1 MESSVSF
8 YEQIPSKKSLE
19 KYRNLYE
26 YFEGTRPL
34 FLTIELFHDN
44 RKMLTKLCKTLIE
57 HNRPEEARAISHKYN
72 LYLYEESS
80 INKSPIYKELFPDEG
95 SLAINFPF

>member
-1 MESSVSF
+1 MEMSVNSDL
-8 YEQIPSKKSLE
+8 EQIPSKKSLE

-44 RKMLTKLCKTLIE
+44 PKMLSKLCKTLVE
-57 HNRPEEARAISHKYN
+57 NQRQDEARAISHKYN
-72 LYLYEESS
+72 LGLYSDNNIS
-80 INKSPIYKELFPDEG
+80 
-95 SLAINFPF
+95 